1 MTPMTTSMTSI
12 QDNELLAIV
21 TVMTATM
28 VIMIA
33 MMTMTSTTKS
43 IAMMTF
49 IAGGIPNPSWSTTL
63 DFPLFGKK
71 KHFSEWELNE

>member
-63 DFPLFGKK
+63 DFALFGKK
-71 KHFSEWELNE
+71 NHFSEWELND